1 MLSSF
6 YNQEAILTK
15 NSDKIKQPSCR
26 NPNSLRLEIPRYLEI
41 ALGHFCETSPAK
53 SISRESAN
61 KDCNSIKSENHC
73 DVIVTWYSVREK
85 IMCNVIIKFSLYV
98 TMCYNVFTI
107 KTKLFKYRRSKGE
120 RYQSI
125 QILDRATLEEALIAI
140 FSF

>member
-15 NSDKIKQPSCR
+15 NSDEIKQPSCR
-26 NPNSLRLEIPRYLEI
+26 NPNSFRLEIPRYLEI
-41 ALGHFCETSPAK
+41 ALGHFCETSLAK

>member
-1 MLSSF
+1 MDVIKS
-6 YNQEAILTK
+6 
-15 NSDKIKQPSCR
+15 NSLHAEI
-26 NPNSLRLEIPRYLEI
+26 PNSLRLEIPRYLEI
-41 ALGHFCETSPAK
+41 ALGHFCETSLAK

-73 DVIVTWYSVREK
+73 DVIVTWYSVGEK